1 MQPRPKE
8 LRLGPSRPYDIIVC
22 GAGHAGCEA
31 ALAAAR
37 MGADVLMLSG
47 NIDTIA
53 QMSCNPAIGGQAKGH
68 MVREIDALG
77 GEMAVNTDVTAI
89 QFRLLNASKGPA
101 VHGPRAQCDKKAYQF
116 RMKHVL
122 ELQPNLTLFQAL
134 VTALIFRDGIVVG
147 VKTNLDLEFYGRAVV
162 VTTGTFLRGL
172 MHIGR
177 NKNEGGRLGDFSAK
191 SLSSSFVEAG
201 IELHRLKTGT
211 PPRILGSTIDFSKCH
226 EQPGDAIPTLFAFYD
241 THFGPNNPMFHVEHS
256 GRGAGSVEK
265 GAGNRNAQDAAA
277 LPLPP
282 VDDTSADLPS
292 ALFHVEHLGIGVGHS
307 QINRSEKTSAQPI
320 DRQSIRDESEFVR
333 GGAVPRSPLPAP
345 RSPLNSP
352 LFHVEHPPGQTLL
365 GWTPGAAQVSC
376 WMTDTSED
384 TRRIVRENLH
394 LSAMYAGE
402 IEGVGPR
409 YCPSIEDKFVRF
421 SDKSSHRLFLEPEG
435 RNTDEWYINGLSTS
449 LPFDVQIQVL
459 HSIPGLE
466 HAVMLRPAYAVE
478 YDYAQPTQ
486 LHPNLESKKVQNL
499 FFAGQINGT
508 SGYEEAASQG
518 LVAGVNAVL
527 KVRGEPPFILGRHEA
542 YIGVLI
548 DDLVTKGTTE
558 PYRMFTSRAEHR
570 LLFNHASA
578 ELRLVDHAA
587 EYGLIPPAR
596 VARIRE
602 KGRLVEKWVEGL
614 EQAKAKGGTVA
625 DQLRREGWGGEPG
638 AGSSVKNHIIIENNC
653 EGPAG
658 PTLEIPNSQ
667 FQTPNSAGVES
678 AAAGKVTNPKS
689 PITNPAGA
697 DSAAVLPNP
706 KSQIPNSASVDSGA
720 AGKISNLKSQI
731 SNPAPPADLP
741 AEFLALPAAVRDE
754 VIYRVRYRGY
764 RERELRQIEK
774 QRHLENVRVPADL
787 DYATVAG
794 LRAES
799 RQKLQRVRPETLAQ
813 AQRISGVGPAD
824 ISLLMVAIRA
834 GQGRAELKK

>member
-1 MQPRPKE
+1 MSPRPKE
-8 LRLGPSRPYDIIVC
+8 LRLGPARPYDVIVC

-134 VTALIFRDGIVVG
+134 VTALIFKDGAVIG
-147 VKTNLDLEFYGRAVV
+147 VKTNLDLDFYGRSVV

-201 IELHRLKTGT
+201 IELQRLKTGT

-226 EQPGDAIPTLFAFYD
+226 EQPGDPSPTFFAFYD
-241 THFGPNNPMFHVEHS
+241 TRHGPDSPMFHVEHTEKIEGGGAMGKGQGSNPDAMFHVEHS
-256 GRGAGSVEK
+256 GELNANLEMANSPPNIAQPAPVKEVKVGMSAQIQ
-265 GAGNRNAQDAAA
+265 ARNASDSA
-277 LPLPP
+277 LRPSPP
-282 VDDTSADLPS
+282 TLPS
-292 ALFHVEHLGIGVGHS
+292 SSKLFHVEH
-307 QINRSEKTSAQPI
+307 R
-320 DRQSIRDESEFVR
+320 
-333 GGAVPRSPLPAP
+333 
-345 RSPLNSP
+345 
-352 LFHVEHPPGQTLL
+352 PGQTLL
-365 GWTPGAAQVSC
+365 GWAPGENQVSC
-376 WMTDTSED
+376 WMTDTSEE

-421 SDKSSHRLFLEPEG
+421 SDKSGHRLFLEPEG
-435 RNTDEWYINGLSTS
+435 LHTDEWYINGLSTS

-486 LHPNLESKKVQNL
+486 IHPNHESNKVGRL

-518 LVAGVNAVL
+518 LIAGINAVL

-558 PYRMFTSRAEHR
+558 PYRMFTSRAGHR

-587 EYGLIPPAR
+587 RHGLIPPAR
-596 VARIRE
+596 LARIRE
-602 KGRLVEKWVEGL
+602 KARLVDLWVEGL
-614 EQAKAKGGTVA
+614 EKAKAKGGTIA
-625 DQLRREGWGGEPG
+625 DQLRREGWGGESAASGEHG
-638 AGSSVKNHIIIENNC
+638 AGSSPRNHKITEDNC
-653 EGPAG
+653 EACPEPASG
-658 PTLEIPNSQ
+658 IPNSK
-667 FQTPNSAGVES
+667 F
-678 AAAGKVTNPKS
+678 
-689 PITNPAGA
+689 
-697 DSAAVLPNP
+697 
-706 KSQIPNSASVDSGA
+706 QIPNS
-720 AGKISNLKSQI
+720 
-731 SNPAPPADLP
+731 PPPPADLP
-741 AEFLALPAAVRDE
+741 ADFRSLPATVRDE

-764 RERELRQIEK
+764 LERELRQIEK

-799 RQKLQRVRPETLAQ
+799 RQKLQKVRPETLAQ

-824 ISLLMVAIRA
+824 ISLLMVAIKA
-834 GQGRAELKK
+834 GQGRAAGNSQKKHMVSH